1 MRVCTVAASQLLL
14 VGVVLANLNVSVVR
28 RQLSFEETHVLV
40 VDASIEYIL
49 EFTPVGDQGQWPSRI
64 WMRLDGG
71 DIAHP
76 LLVTARQR
84 TGSTTWQL
92 PFGRGES
99 MMFQQ
104 ERTLCPE
111 DAAGIEVGDID
122 QDCVGSEPSVRGWM
136 SLHVGT
142 SCAAPASLSLRVSPD
157 REWYLNFE
165 TPLLVHTIMGSPRVH
180 FYQFLP
186 EQTSVRLVM
195 ESEDYVCATIAIQNY
210 TCPIADT
217 RDLVETSTVRMTV
230 LRSGGTQL
238 SRYTYPAG
246 FYVISLV
253 HEDESECREVEPEQ
267 EEWLFEAALLPGALT
282 HARPAPPPPRDKT
295 LTLHVMPALTRMQY
309 VVGIVVALAV
319 FLLFYVLF
327 GMLVLAQRFPAW
339 KKFVGPRAVL
349 APKPEEPIRSE
360 MDNSLPT
367 AGMRRR
373 RDSDATFDS
382 SDNSDTDEED
392 NIQER
397 GTNTT
402 VDSIASSPGIT
413 TADLNMIRTAGVEN
427 NVTGNGIYVVNEN
440 SRQAVREEQQEAR
453 EGQQDTPE
461 RQRKSLERQQETLE
475 RQQDTPE
482 GHQVTQ
488 EGQQQAQEGQQ
499 DALEVQRVARAALE
513 AQQERPFGL
522 PARLHVAA
530 LARRRE
536 RVLHARSTRYLY
548 TLYTV
553 GLFYALPVIQ
563 FVAAFQIVMN
573 LWGSLDICYY
583 NFLCA
588 HPAGTLSDFNHVY
601 SNVGYLLLG
610 ALFMLQVRRRKMRR
624 KRKPRHEEYGIP
636 AHYGLLSSLGAS
648 MMMVALLSAAY
659 HICPNR
665 LNFQFDTAFMY
676 VLAVLSMIKIYQAR
690 HPDINARAHATFAVL
705 AVLLFL
711 VVWGVLGGGP
721 LFWSLFTVIHIFSFL
736 IISLRIYYVGQF
748 RLEKESLQVA
758 ARELRSLPRCGL
770 RPLYISRMVMLL
782 IANAVN
788 WGFALYGLFTQ
799 GGDFA
804 SHMLMTLLANTLLYM
819 VFYLAMKLLHGER
832 LRWYAWAYLAGGAL
846 AWAPALYFFVSGSS
860 AWSLTPA
867 LSRHRNHE
875 CMVLQFYDSHDL
887 WHMLSAVALYFSFN
901 AMLTWDDG
909 LSAIKRTEI
918 AVF

>member
-1 MRVCTVAASQLLL
+1 MRVCAVAVPQLLL
-14 VGVVLANLNVSVVR
+14 VGVVLANLNVPVVR

-40 VDASIEYIL
+40 VDASVEYIL
-49 EFTPVGDQGQWPSRI
+49 EFTPVDDQGQWPSRI
-64 WMRLDGG
+64 WMKLEGG

-84 TGSTTWQL
+84 IGSTTWQL
-92 PFGRGES
+92 PFSVGDS
-99 MMFQQ
+99 MLFQL

-111 DAAGIEVGDID
+111 DAAGIEVEDLD

-142 SCAAPASLSLRVSPD
+142 SCAAPAALSLRVVPD
-157 REWYLNFE
+157 RDWLLPFD
-165 TPLLVHTIMGSPRVH
+165 TPLFVHTAMGSPRVH
-180 FYQFLP
+180 WYRFEE
-186 EQTSVRLVM
+186 EQWSVRLVV
-195 ESEDYVCATIAIQNY
+195 ESQDYVCATIAIQNY

-217 RDLVETSTVRMTV
+217 KELIRTDTVRMTV

-238 SRYTYPAG
+238 SRWMYPLG
-246 FYVISLV
+246 FYVTALV
-253 HEDESECREVEPEQ
+253 HEDDSECREAEDEPD
-267 EEWLFEAALLPGALT
+267 EWLWEAALLPGAL
-282 HARPAPPPPRDKT
+282 HPARPAAPPARLKA
-295 LTLHVMPALTRMQY
+295 LTLHVRPSLTRMQY

-327 GMLVLAQRFPAW
+327 GVMVLAQRIPAW
-339 KKFVGPRAVL
+339 KKLVGPRAVL

-360 MDNSLPT
+360 VDVALPA
-367 AGMRRR
+367 AGVRRR
-373 RDSDATFDS
+373 RGSDATFDS

-392 NIQER
+392 NVQER
-397 GTNTT
+397 GTDTT
-402 VDSIASSPGIT
+402 VDSIASSPGATAADAT
-413 TADLNMIRTAGVEN
+413 TATTASGETD
-427 NVTGNGIYVVNEN
+427 VTGNGIFVINEN
-440 SRQAVREEQQEAR
+440 SSQARQVREA
-453 EGQQDTPE
+453 
-461 RQRKSLERQQETLE
+461 
-475 RQQDTPE
+475 
-482 GHQVTQ
+482 
-488 EGQQQAQEGQQ
+488 AQSPPGGGG
-499 DALEVQRVARAALE
+499 VQRAPSAA
-513 AQQERPFGL
+513 RPFGL
-522 PARLHVAA
+522 PARLRVAA

-536 RVLHARSTRYLY
+536 RVLHARSDRYLY

-588 HPAGTLSDFNHVY
+588 HPAGSLSDFNHVY

-624 KRKPRHEEYGIP
+624 KRKPRNEEYGIP
-636 AHYGLLSSLGAS
+636 AHYGLLSSLGAA

-676 VLAVLSMIKIYQAR
+676 VIAVLSTRKTHQTH

-721 LFWSLFTVIHIFSFL
+721 LFWSLFAVIHIFSFL

-758 ARELRSLPRCGL
+758 ARELRSLPRVGL

-804 SHMLMTLLANTLLYM
+804 SHLLFVLLANTLLYM

-832 LRWYAWAYLAGGAL
+832 LRWYAWTFLAGGAL
-846 AWAPALYFFVSGSS
+846 AWAPALFFFVSGSS
-860 AWSLTPA
+860 AWSLSPA

-875 CMVLQFYDSHDL
+875 CMLLHFYDSHDL

-909 LSAIKRTEI
+909 LAAIKRTEI